1 MNSKTTQQARPV
13 HMPPKTEAE
22 IEAEAIRDLER
33 LSRALD
39 RKRSGNKAKRRGG
52 RHADRG

>member
-22 IEAEAIRDLER
+22 LEAEAVNWCEK
-33 LSRALD
+33 LSHKLD
-39 RKRSGNKAKRRGG
+39 TKRSKTKRRGG
-52 RHADRG
+52 RRADRG

>member
-1 MNSKTTQQARPV
+1 MNPETTQQARPV

-22 IEAEAIRDLER
+22 LEAEAIRDLER

-39 RKRSGNKAKRRGG
+39 RKRGGNKPNRRGG